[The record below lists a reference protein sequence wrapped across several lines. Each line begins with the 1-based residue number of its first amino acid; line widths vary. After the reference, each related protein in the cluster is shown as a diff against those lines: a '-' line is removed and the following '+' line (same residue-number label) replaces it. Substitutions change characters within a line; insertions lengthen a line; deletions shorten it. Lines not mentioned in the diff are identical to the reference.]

1 MKTRILHVPVTGK
14 DDSALG
20 HWAGTLPDGRPDLSR
35 WVVAGEDQD
44 QITET
49 TNGTAKNTSN
59 EILTPLR
66 EAAHLLRTS
75 AIPVAF
81 PTETVYG
88 LGADATRSDAVRGI
102 YTAKGRPSDNP
113 LIVHVCDLDMLRG
126 LVRPGWTRK
135 TESATH
141 QQQEGGEEAEEDD
154 PIPSIYHPLIQ
165 HFWPGPLTI
174 LLPLPTPPE
183 TSPLAPEVTSTLP
196 TFGARLPSSSLAR
209 TLIRLTSRPLAA
221 PSANASTRPS
231 PTTAQHVYDD
241 LHGKIELVLDGGA
254 CEVGVESTVVDGL
267 CVPPVV
273 LRPGGVGVE
282 EIRGVGNG
290 WEGVVRGYGDGSHQE
305 GEGKGEAPRAPGMKY
320 KHYSPRARVVLFEGG
335 NPAIDLEG
343 VELEGKTVGVIRTS
357 KWPLAAGLRHG
368 NLSEVAGEV
377 KDAKTELTVKKG
389 TLLGENGT
397 IETGT
402 LLDVDLGQD
411 IKGVA
416 HGLFAA
422 LRELDRLGADV
433 ILVEGVGDGD
443 DMAAA
448 VMNRLRKA
456 ASEIRV

>member
-20 HWAGTLPDGRPDLSR
+20 HWADTLPDGRPDLSH
-35 WVVAGEDQD
+35 WVVAGEDQPN
-44 QITET
+44 ET
-49 TNGTAKNTSN
+49 SNGTTGTNDTNNGTSTSN

-135 TESATH
+135 TTNPGTESGP
-141 QQQEGGEEAEEDD
+141 EEEDD
-154 PIPSIYHPLIQ
+154 PIPAIYHPLIRA
-165 HFWPGPLTI
+165 FWPGPLTI
-174 LLPLPTPPE
+174 LLPLPAPTITPTP
-183 TSPLAPEVTSTLP
+183 TTNPLAPEVTSTLP

-273 LRPGGVGVE
+273 LRPGG
-282 EIRGVGNG
+282 
-290 WEGVVRGYGDGSHQE
+290 
-305 GEGKGEAPRAPGMKY
+305 
-320 KHYSPRARVVLFEGG
+320 
-335 NPAIDLEG
+335 
-343 VELEGKTVGVIRTS
+343 
-357 KWPLAAGLRHG
+357 
-368 NLSEVAGEV
+368 
-377 KDAKTELTVKKG
+377 
-389 TLLGENGT
+389 
-397 IETGT
+397 
-402 LLDVDLGQD
+402 
-411 IKGVA
+411 
-416 HGLFAA
+416 
-422 LRELDRLGADV
+422 
-433 ILVEGVGDGD
+433 
-443 DMAAA
+443 
-448 VMNRLRKA
+448 
-456 ASEIRV
+456 